1 MMSAVRG
8 SDSTASTIA
17 CCFTAALAAALEA
30 SCVAAECAS
39 GESTNGSAT
48 LNFVFEAYA
57 PFDAYAPA
65 PVGTFFSLFAS
76 AFAAQ
81 NCTAPPCCWL
91 PLGDDSTRTTSAFC
105 AVLKSPA
112 AVE

>member
-1 MMSAVRG
+1 MLRMMSAVRW
-8 SDSTASTIA
+8 SDSTA
-17 CCFTAALAAALEA
+17 ALES

-57 PFDAYAPA
+57 PFDAYAPLDELDA
-65 PVGTFFSLFAS
+65 PASTFFSLFAS

-81 NCTAPPCCWL
+81 NCTATPCCWL
-91 PLGDDSTRTTSAFC
+91 PFDADSTRTTSAFC